1 VWWLQIVMLG
11 VCLGKGGAGGSS
23 CDDLTLQPLPLY
35 TVPSDNVI
43 MTCIASTGE
52 QQHGDPM

>member
-1 VWWLQIVMLG
+1 MLG